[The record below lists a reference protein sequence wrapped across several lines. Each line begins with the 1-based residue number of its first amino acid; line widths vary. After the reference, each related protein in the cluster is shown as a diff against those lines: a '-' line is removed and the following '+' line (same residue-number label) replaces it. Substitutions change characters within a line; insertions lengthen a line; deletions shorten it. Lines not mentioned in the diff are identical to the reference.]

1 MFENKMKELEKEL
14 SLKTA
19 SVSELRRRLKEMDER
34 EERAGRRIRQLEEQ
48 VRVGNSRTVPP
59 RLSRS
64 SLVAHSEEEAIG
76 AVGLSWCSLR
86 TDC

>member
-19 SVSELRRRLKEMDER
+19 SLSELRRRLKEMDEV

-48 VRVGNSRTVPP
+48 VRAAE
-59 RLSRS
+59 
-64 SLVAHSEEEAIG
+64 SLYCHIE
-76 AVGLSWCSLR
+76 
-86 TDC
+86 